1 METYGEILHKL
12 RLSVRDGSIP
22 ESEKSVILRKIDT
35 LQNILWK
42 YAV

>member
-1 METYGEILHKL
+1 METYSEILHKL
-12 RLSVRDGSIP
+12 RLSVRDGAIP
-22 ESEKSVILRKIDT
+22 ESEKSIILHKIEA